1 MSLAFKNTTTNM
13 AVVPINSSI
22 FTTDH
27 VSPSKLIRRKEMHV
41 AGKTRQ
47 RAEAYHRAC
56 KETCMPF
63 PMKSEMHVKCSLQNE
78 DRQAKTNCGEY
89 LKRENIS
96 SVFSAS
102 GSKSNE
108 RQLRALDS
116 YFHKLQNAIQ
126 LQGSS
131 KPSKYYDTFPDS
143 EKKKLEPSA
152 MLPSKETKSGQFN
165 AVKELSMLDT
175 YLDKLNQEEKSNDPA
190 KLAPQNDENNSEG
203 SQVVQPNDE
212 TSDTYLV
219 SVLAAINI
227 AVFLFEIASPVKN
240 SDIDLLTLPSLYG
253 AKINQ
258 LILVGEW
265 WRLVTP
271 MFLNQNLAGC
281 PWLHEPG
288 DILLALTDLKI
299 VLVVNILSLGLT
311 VQRANHYGILH
322 VALSCWVLLNFG
334 PQVCK
339 GYGSCTFLLLYILGG
354 ISGNLTSFI
363 HTPDPTVGGTGP
375 TFAIIGAWLIYQ
387 IQNKAAIPK
396 EASEDMFWKAVMAT
410 ALSFVISSFGP
421 IDEWTHLGAGCAGIA
436 YGFITCPT
444 LQLDNAS
451 SRSDQEEGITLV
463 RRNGDHCKSIIAF
476 AIFIVV
482 FSSLIVF
489 LETQTDILEFESIL

>member
-1 MSLAFKNTTTNM
+1 M
-13 AVVPINSSI
+13 AVVSINSTI
-22 FTTDH
+22 FTTDQ

-47 RAEAYHRAC
+47 GAEAYHRAC

-63 PMKSEMHVKCSLQNE
+63 PMTSEMHIKCSLQNE
-78 DRQAKTNCGEY
+78 ESQAKPNRGED

-108 RQLRALDS
+108 RLLRALDS

-131 KPSKYYDTFPDS
+131 TPSKYYDTFSDS
-143 EKKKLEPSA
+143 GKKKLEPSA
-152 MLPSKETKSGQFN
+152 MSPSKETENARFN
-165 AVKELSMLDT
+165 AAKELSMLDG
-175 YLDKLNQEEKSNDPA
+175 YLDKLNQDSIHNFRSTSGVKKIEEEKLNNPA
-190 KLAPQNDENNSEG
+190 KLAPQNDENNSED
-203 SQVVQPNDE
+203 SQAVQAYDE
-212 TSDTYLV
+212 TSDTYLAC
-219 SVLAAINI
+219 VLAAINI

-240 SDIDLLTLPSLYG
+240 SDVDLLTLPSLYG

-258 LILVGEW
+258 LIVVGEW

-271 MFLNQNLAGC
+271 MFL
-281 PWLHEPG
+281 
-288 DILLALTDLKI
+288 
-299 VLVVNILSLGLT
+299 
-311 VQRANHYGILH
+311 HYGILH
-322 VALSCWVLLNFG
+322 VALSCWVLLSFG

-387 IQNKAAIPK
+387 IQNKATIPK
-396 EASEDMFWKAVMAT
+396 EASENMFLKAVIAT

-421 IDEWTHLGAGCAGIA
+421 IDEWTHLGAACAGIA

-451 SRSDQEEGITLV
+451 SRSGQEEGIMLV
-463 RRNGDHCKSIIAF
+463 RRNADRCKSIIAF
-476 AIFIVV
+476 AIFIVI

-489 LETQTDILEFESIL
+489 LQTQTDILEFDSIL